1 MLTEKRRVAPRSA
14 PRNGGGE
21 RCIDAVLFDCDGVLV
36 DSERVAVE
44 CIVEFAARFGARFEL
59 EEALERFTGA
69 RMADNLRDIEARGQC
84 TLPDDFEGRLR
95 SRMAVEFESR
105 LDPMDG
111 AAALV
116 EALEVPYCVVSNG
129 PRSKMEVT
137 LRVTGLLGHFDGRIV
152 SAYEVGVWKPDP
164 GLFLHAAQMLG
175 TAPERCAV
183 VEDSD
188 YGIEAGVAA
197 GMQVFALVPEA
208 RARAVPEGVV
218 AVASLAELHRGL
230 PCRALHDATSAPASR
245 HHTLVRR
252 RPPC

>member
-1 MLTEKRRVAPRSA
+1 MLTEERETAPRS
-14 PRNGGGE
+14 GGAK
-21 RCIDAVLFDCDGVLV
+21 RIDAVLFDCDGVLV

-44 CIVEFAARFGARFEL
+44 CIVEFAARFGARFEF

-69 RMADNLRDIEARGQC
+69 RMADNLRDIEARGSC
-84 TLPDDFEGRLR
+84 TLPADFEASLR
-95 SRMAVEFESR
+95 SHMAMQFESR
-105 LDPMDG
+105 LEPMAG

-137 LRVTGLLGHFDGRIV
+137 LRVAGLMELFAGRIV

-164 GLFLHAAQMLG
+164 GLFLHAARMLG

-188 YGIEAGVAA
+188 YGIAAGVAA
-197 GMQVFALVPEA
+197 GMQVFALVPRDRE
-208 RARAVPEGVV
+208 RSMPDGVV
-218 AVASLAELHRGL
+218 AVGSLAELRE
-230 PCRALHDATSAPASR
+230 PFRCP
-245 HHTLVRR
+245 
-252 RPPC
+252 